1 MGTWFEPCC
10 LTCGDTIPLG
20 TSLPW
25 FGSLRNGLFV
35 SIAPGSQAKAPRV
48 QLLSRTP
55 FPYPTASRPSGHP
68 TASRSEPP
76 CVPGRTRAPPPAAPP
91 LPGAGP
97 MWQAGPHAVP
107 GEALP
112 QTASGR
118 PGRPHPAGYLRASP
132 GPGPSPV
139 PVPRPRC
146 SCSSR
151 PAGGGA
157 LVPERE
163 GVERGEAAPRR
174 RRLLPGLRWGYYA
187 CASCQRLGGRGL
199 RRLRGR
205 TLRMRAAGW
214 PRR

>member
-1 MGTWFEPCC
+1 MHRGRRRRHLASSFSAEHPSPTPQH
-10 LTCGDTIPLG
+10 LG
-20 TSLPW
+20 PPATPR
-25 FGSLRNGLFV
+25 LRALNRPV
-35 SIAPGSQAKAPRV
+35 S
-48 QLLSRTP
+48 
-55 FPYPTASRPSGHP
+55 
-68 TASRSEPP
+68 
-76 CVPGRTRAPPPAAPP
+76 PAAPAP
-91 LPGAGP
+91 RRQQPRHSPAPVRCGRQVLTLSLEKPSRKRPPDGP
-97 MWQAGPHAVP
+97 AARTQPVTCGPRRAR
-107 GEALP
+107 
-112 QTASGR
+112 GR
-118 PGRPHPAGYLRASP
+118 PPSRSP
-132 GPGPSPV
+132 S